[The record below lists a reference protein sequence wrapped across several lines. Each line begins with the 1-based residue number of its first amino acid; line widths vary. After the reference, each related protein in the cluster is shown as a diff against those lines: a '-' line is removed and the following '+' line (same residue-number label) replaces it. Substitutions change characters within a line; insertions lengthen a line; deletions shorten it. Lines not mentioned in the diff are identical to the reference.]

1 MRLVRVLPDG
11 WSQVQIEGVTNG
23 RQVKTGFIRTVLLRA
38 PGIFQPGPLRPDIDL
53 DRPRFP
59 DRPPPNLPVPLPEEP
74 APPSPPGGDPNA
86 PPAREGSPGG
96 MATVATAAPSITQTI
111 GEVLLLTSPAWGAF
125 LLSRY
130 LR

>member
-23 RQVKTGFIRTVLLRA
+23 RQVKTGFVRTVLLRA

-53 DRPRFP
+53 TRPQFP
-59 DRPPPNLPVPLPEEP
+59 DRPPPNLPVPLPVDP
-74 APPSPPGGDPNA
+74 APASPPPAGDPNA
-86 PPAREGSPGG
+86 PAGSPGG
-96 MATVATAAPSITQTI
+96 TMGTALAARSITQTI
-111 GEVLLLTSPAWGAF
+111 GEVILLTSPAWGAF